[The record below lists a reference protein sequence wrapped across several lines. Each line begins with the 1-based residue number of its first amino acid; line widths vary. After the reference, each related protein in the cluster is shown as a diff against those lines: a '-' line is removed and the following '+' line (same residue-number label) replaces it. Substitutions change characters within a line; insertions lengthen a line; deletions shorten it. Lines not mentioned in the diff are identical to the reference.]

1 MNTTQEYWSQLSAAM
16 LDKTVGG
23 EYQLIEVLGN
33 GAFGC
38 LFLGQAQSDNSYVA
52 VKVLTKAGLDHE
64 QLKLQQL
71 EIDIQSALNHPY
83 LLRLHRVIQ
92 DDQYIFM
99 VMELCD
105 QGDLFDYVIRD
116 QQDSDYRDEGL
127 VKNAFLQILEGIEHM
142 HAQNIYHRD
151 IKLENILLKYDDDEI
166 EFVCKV
172 ADFGLATRER
182 YSLEYG
188 CGSSTYLA
196 PEHFEESGEGELMPY
211 DVAASDCWSLGILLL
226 AFLFGRN
233 PWEEAT
239 ISDPSFAEFKRDPS
253 VLRQLFPEL
262 SSACFAFVKAALT
275 IDPTQ
280 RPSVSELKKLFLATP
295 TLYASD
301 EEDLEDTQTPVDIP
315 QLPNKSDDRV
325 NRDSAFFSA
334 SLGMGSMS
342 WSDMVEED
350 ERYEKEEHPQEPL
363 TPRHEEYDDTMFVHN
378 QEKESWWL

>member
-1 MNTTQEYWSQLSAAM
+1 I
-16 LDKTVGG
+16 GG

-38 LFLGQAQSDNSYVA
+38 LFLGQAQSDNNYVA
-52 VKVLTKAGLDHE
+52 VKVLTKSGLDHE

-92 DDQYIFM
+92 DHQYIFM

-116 QQDSDYRDEGL
+116 QQDSDFRDESL
-127 VKNAFLQILEGIEHM
+127 VKKAFLQILEGVEYM
-142 HAQNIYHRD
+142 HSQNIYHRD
-151 IKLENILLKYDDDEI
+151 IKLENILLKYDDNDV

-196 PEHFEESGEGELMPY
+196 PEHFDDDFPLDGGELMPY
-211 DVAASDCWSLGILLL
+211 DAAASDCWSLGILLL

-233 PWEEAT
+233 PWEEASV
-239 ISDPSFAEFKRDPS
+239 SDPSFAEFKRDPS
-253 VLRQLFPEL
+253 MLRQLFPEL
-262 SSACFAFVKAALT
+262 SSSCFAFIKSALT
-275 IDPTQ
+275 TDPTQ
-280 RPSVSELKKLFLATP
+280 R
-295 TLYASD
+295 
-301 EEDLEDTQTPVDIP
+301 
-315 QLPNKSDDRV
+315 
-325 NRDSAFFSA
+325 
-334 SLGMGSMS
+334 
-342 WSDMVEED
+342 
-350 ERYEKEEHPQEPL
+350 
-363 TPRHEEYDDTMFVHN
+363 
-378 QEKESWWL
+378 